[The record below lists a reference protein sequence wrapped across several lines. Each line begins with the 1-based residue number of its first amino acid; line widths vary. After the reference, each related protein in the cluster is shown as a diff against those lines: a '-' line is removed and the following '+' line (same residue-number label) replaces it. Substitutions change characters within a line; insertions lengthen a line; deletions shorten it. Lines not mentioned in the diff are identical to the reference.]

1 MMEKRQFYIESPSGD
16 LVLVEVYRNSGEVTV
31 VLAETIRLHLDRE
44 SALELSEELVLAAN
58 DMF

>member
-1 MMEKRQFYIESPSGD
+1 MEKRQFYIESPSGD

>member
-1 MMEKRQFYIESPSGD
+1 MKKRQFYIESPAGD
-16 LVLVEVYRNSGEVTV
+16 MVLVEVYRDSGEVTV
-31 VLAETIRLHLDRE
+31 VLAEGLRLHLDRE